1 MRPYCYPYY
10 QKQEIESQVASMLK
24 HNLIQP
30 STNPFSSLV
39 LLVKKCDGSWRFCV
53 DYRTLNVITVKD
65 HFLIPM
71 VDELLDE
78 LGGTKWSS
86 KLDLMQGYHQ
96 ILMNEDDIGKTAFR
110 THHGHYEFRVMP
122 FGVYNAPSSFQ
133 AIMNKLCQPY
143 LHKYIIIFFDD
154 ILIYSRTFSNHPLNL
169 ESAFRVI

>member
-1 MRPYCYPYY
+1 
-10 QKQEIESQVASMLK
+10 MLK

-143 LHKYIIIFFDD
+143 LHKYIIIFFYD